1 MWEGVSH
8 GIGSV
13 FFGRELRGRG
23 YAQRMMG
30 ELGKALRTHQI
41 EGEEECLFTV
51 LYSDIGKVRY

>member
-1 MWEGVSH
+1 MGL
-8 GIGSV
+8 GV
-13 FFGRELRGRG
+13 FFVGGRG